1 MRTLQELKAQR
12 AEIDTQIKEAEA
24 ASFTALLPAIIQT
37 ADDNGL
43 DLLELS
49 AALLKEANDRAPA
62 PKKQKSVKLK
72 VAPKYR
78 HTGNGK
84 TWTGRGINPGWF
96 SQEAI
101 DTGVI
106 VVLR

>member
-62 PKKQKSVKLK
+62 PK
-72 VAPKYR
+72 YR